1 MGHDATKHQ
10 MGTTNSNH
18 KEVSSHVGDPATY
31 RAGLVL
37 CLKSDDTLSLALSD
51 GQRIGVSLG
60 KDLSDA
66 GFTAYVRK
74 GLGVPVLLTNG
85 FTPTK
90 GARVAI
96 SDTTGKAIA
105 YTGTGNSYVN
115 AFYQSSTLTAVKE
128 DGTSEADGCALI
140 DMPGGL

>member
-1 MGHDATKHQ
+1 MQDATKFQ
-10 MGTTNSNH
+10 LGTTASSV
-18 KEVSSHVGDPATY
+18 KEVSNQAGDPATL

-37 CLKSDDTLSLALSD
+37 CQKSDGTMTLATAD
-51 GQRIGVSLG
+51 GARIGVSLG

-66 GFTAYVRK
+66 GRVAYVRK

-90 GARVAI
+90 GAQVAI
-96 SDTTGKAIA
+96 SNTTGKAKA
-105 YTGTGNSYVN
+105 YTGSGDGYVN
-115 AFYQSSTLTAVKE
+115 AFYASGTLTGVKE

-140 DMPGGL
+140 DMVGGL